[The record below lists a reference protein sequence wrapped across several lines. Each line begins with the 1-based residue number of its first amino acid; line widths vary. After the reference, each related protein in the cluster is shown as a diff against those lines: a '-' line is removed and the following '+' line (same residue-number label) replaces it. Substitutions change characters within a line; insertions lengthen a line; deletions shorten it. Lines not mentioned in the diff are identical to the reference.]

1 MEQEMRLLLAE
12 IALMATGM
20 HQHKEAN
27 LIADSLEKSA
37 ASKEVIAMIRSMSLM
52 NRGLYHDAYRLLA
65 PLCTDFPDLI
75 SLAALAAG
83 KAGLL
88 NQAESLLQTA
98 LQGNQQSQEFAQSY
112 LRDIRCA

>member
-1 MEQEMRLLLAE
+1 MRLLLAE
-12 IALMATGM
+12 VALVATGM
-20 HQHKEAN
+20 HKHKEAN
-27 LIADSLEKSA
+27 LIADSLEMNE

-52 NRGLYHDAYRLLA
+52 NRGLYQDAHRLLE
-65 PLCTDFPDLI
+65 PLCIEFPDLI

-98 LQGNQQSQEFAQSY
+98 LQSNQSSQEFAQSY